1 MGNPLTKQVDGNHYT
16 EQLLQPIEAAYL
28 LNATPCWTKLNKY
41 LTRDKG
47 NKLSNL
53 NKALHCI
60 ELEEYFEEGF
70 DERLA
75 EMLGF
80 EEDTW
85 VELLGLEEDPCVELK
100 GLSLS
105 SLGYSN
111 RVCDE
116 FLENIV
122 ALCTDNEKY
131 RGALKAMYKMNYR
144 SAKDFVASSIRD
156 LTTE

>member
-1 MGNPLTKQVDGNHYT
+1 MGTPLTKQVDGKHYT

-47 NKLSNL
+47 DKLSNL

-75 EMLGF
+75 E
-80 EEDTW
+80 
-85 VELLGLEEDPCVELK
+85 LLYLEEDPWVELK

-116 FLENIV
+116 FLESIV
-122 ALCTDNEKY
+122 ALCTDDEKY

>member
-1 MGNPLTKQVDGNHYT
+1 MGNPLTKQIDGNHYT
-16 EQLLQPIEAAYL
+16 EQLIQPIEAAYL
-28 LNATPCWTKLNKY
+28 LNATPCWAKLNKY

-47 NKLSNL
+47 NKLSNI

-70 DERLA
+70 DERL
-75 EMLGF
+75 
-80 EEDTW
+80 
-85 VELLGLEEDPCVELK
+85 VELLGLEEDPWVELK

>member
-16 EQLLQPIEAAYL
+16 EQLLQPLEAAYL

-70 DERLA
+70 DERL
-75 EMLGF
+75 
-80 EEDTW
+80 